1 MCRLH
6 PEVSFQEDE
15 AMQLTHGQRSIGDDL
30 NPDFY
35 AGRKLGEIE
44 QALLWSLL
52 QAEPE
57 CPSRVLLDKAAQR
70 QIVIAVSLRHV
81 NRWRAAWGLNR
92 RQGRPGHADGY
103 RPVASGAEVVR
114 VTPYV
119 ACVGVH
125 VFAHWLDQQDAF
137 APVVAHLTQAAQAH
151 KQRHPDDDFA
161 LLHHRKSTLLH
172 GFQALFYAPLL
183 GIDRLSEFD
192 TREHPLQTLIGH
204 GYQSSTLS
212 QFLRQLERV
221 DAAESLMPVLVA
233 DRAGS
238 IIYVDGHMIAYWS
251 RQSMHK
257 GKITMLGRIMAGS
270 QAVIAHDDAGQAVF
284 VAYYPPDIHMSQVIV
299 AYCQQV
305 AEATGSVVFVI
316 DRAVKA
322 VALAQAFHDQD
333 LGLLCMLDDN
343 EHAGLESF
351 ATTLVD
357 TLEDGT
363 RVYSGAWKEDRAGD
377 PRHFVITEPT
387 AAKPLV
393 YWGTPKVKEALEVT
407 EWPRVYRERN
417 EMQELGFKRMIDHG
431 GLDINHGRK
440 TIMGPDRHHQRKKE
454 QLAQSLETAHKRVTK
469 KAEAVTAQQAKV
481 VASETKGHGTR
492 LEQRQGKLVTLE
504 HELQDA
510 KGKHAKLA
518 EQVATLGPAGQRAD
532 RDFRKQTIMT
542 IRTLFLE
549 NMLRAFM
556 AVLLAT
562 LPIVV
567 SLEQVLGLLFERRGA
582 RMETSSQVIYWV
594 NTAGLSLSN
603 RLLLDKIVEGLSA
616 MDLQDQGKKIRVR
629 LKDMPP

>member
-1 MCRLH
+1 
-6 PEVSFQEDE
+6 
-15 AMQLTHGQRSIGDDL
+15 MQLTHGQRSIGDDL

-35 AGRKLGEIE
+35 AGRKLGEME

-257 GKITMLGRIMAGS
+257 GKLTMLGRIMAGS

-481 VASETKGHGTR
+481 AASETKGHGTR

-603 RLLLDKIVEGLSA
+603 RRGA
-616 MDLQDQGKKIRVR
+616 
-629 LKDMPP
+629 

>member
-1 MCRLH
+1 
-6 PEVSFQEDE
+6 
-15 AMQLTHGQRSIGDDL
+15 MQLTHGQRSIGDDL

-35 AGRKLGEIE
+35 AGRKLGEME

-316 DRAVKA
+316 DRAVNA

-481 VASETKGHGTR
+481 AASETKGHGTR

>member
-161 LLHHRKSTLLH
+161 LLHHRQSTLLH

-212 QFLRQLERV
+212 QFLGQLERV
-221 DAAESLMPVLVA
+221 DAAESLMSVLVA

-238 IIYVDGHMIAYWS
+238 LIYVDGHMIAYWS

-270 QAVIAHDDAGQAVF
+270 HAVIAHDDAGQAVF

-316 DRAVKA
+316 DRAVNA

-351 ATTLVD
+351 ETTLVD

-363 RVYSGAWKEDRAGD
+363 RVYRGAWQEDRAGD
-377 PRHFVITEPT
+377 PRHFVIAEPT

-393 YWGTPKVKEALEVT
+393 YWGTPKVKEAFEVT

-417 EMQELGFKRMIDHG
+417 EIQELGFKRMIDHG

-454 QLAQSLETAHKRVTK
+454 QLAQSLETAHERVTK

-481 VASETKGHGTR
+481 AASEAKGHGTR

-616 MDLQDQGKKIRVR
+616 MDLQDQSKQIYIR

>member
-1 MCRLH
+1 
-6 PEVSFQEDE
+6 
-15 AMQLTHGQRSIGDDL
+15 MQLTHGQRSIGDDL

-257 GKITMLGRIMAGS
+257 GKLTMLGRIMAGS

-284 VAYYPPDIHMSQVIV
+284 VAYYPPDIHMSQIIV

-316 DRAVKA
+316 DRAVNA

-481 VASETKGHGTR
+481 AASETKGHGTR

>member
-35 AGRKLGEIE
+35 AGRKLGEME

-257 GKITMLGRIMAGS
+257 GKLTMLGRIMAGS

-284 VAYYPPDIHMSQVIV
+284 VAYYPPDIHMSQIIV

-316 DRAVKA
+316 DRAVNA

-481 VASETKGHGTR
+481 AASETKGHGTR

>member
-1 MCRLH
+1 
-6 PEVSFQEDE
+6 
-15 AMQLTHGQRSIGDDL
+15 
-30 NPDFY
+30 
-35 AGRKLGEIE
+35 
-44 QALLWSLL
+44 
-52 QAEPE
+52 
-57 CPSRVLLDKAAQR
+57 
-70 QIVIAVSLRHV
+70 
-81 NRWRAAWGLNR
+81 
-92 RQGRPGHADGY
+92 
-103 RPVASGAEVVR
+103 
-114 VTPYV
+114 
-119 ACVGVH
+119 
-125 VFAHWLDQQDAF
+125 
-137 APVVAHLTQAAQAH
+137 
-151 KQRHPDDDFA
+151 
-161 LLHHRKSTLLH
+161 
-172 GFQALFYAPLL
+172 
-183 GIDRLSEFD
+183 
-192 TREHPLQTLIGH
+192 LIGH
-204 GYQSSTLS
+204 GYQSSTLR
-212 QFLRQLERV
+212 QFLGQLERV
-221 DAAESLMPVLVA
+221 DAAESLMSVLVA

-238 IIYVDGHMIAYWS
+238 LIYVDGHMIAYWS

-270 QAVIAHDDAGQAVF
+270 QAVIAHDDAGQAVC

-316 DRAVKA
+316 DRAVNA

-351 ATTLVD
+351 ETTLVD

-363 RVYSGAWKEDRAGD
+363 RVYSGAWQEDRAGD
-377 PRHFVITEPT
+377 PRHFVIAEPT

-393 YWGTPKVKEALEVT
+393 YWGTPKVKEAFEVT

-417 EMQELGFKRMIDHG
+417 EIQELGFKRMIDHG

-440 TIMGPDRHHQRKKE
+440 TIMGPDRHQQRKKE
-454 QLAQSLETAHKRVTK
+454 QLAQSLETAHERVTK

-481 VASETKGHGTR
+481 AASEAQGHGTR
-492 LEQRQGKLVTLE
+492 LAQRQGKLVTLE

-510 KGKHAKLA
+510 KGKHVKLA

-616 MDLQDQGKKIRVR
+616 MDLQDQSKQIHIR

>member
-1 MCRLH
+1 
-6 PEVSFQEDE
+6 
-15 AMQLTHGQRSIGDDL
+15 MQLTHGQRSIGDDL

-212 QFLRQLERV
+212 QFLGQLERV
-221 DAAESLMPVLVA
+221 DAAESLMSVLVA

-238 IIYVDGHMIAYWS
+238 LIYVDGHMIAYWS

-316 DRAVKA
+316 DRAVNA

-351 ATTLVD
+351 ETTLVD

-363 RVYSGAWKEDRAGD
+363 RVYSGAWQEDRAGD
-377 PRHFVITEPT
+377 PRHFVIAEPT

-393 YWGTPKVKEALEVT
+393 YWGTPKVKEAFEVT

-417 EMQELGFKRMIDHG
+417 EIQELGFKRMIDHG

-454 QLAQSLETAHKRVTK
+454 QLAQSLETAHERVTK

-481 VASETKGHGTR
+481 AASEAKGHGTR

-582 RMETSSQVIYWV
+582 RMETSSQV
-594 NTAGLSLSN
+594 L
-603 RLLLDKIVEGLSA
+603 
-616 MDLQDQGKKIRVR
+616 
-629 LKDMPP
+629 

>member
-1 MCRLH
+1 
-6 PEVSFQEDE
+6 
-15 AMQLTHGQRSIGDDL
+15 MQLTHGQRSIGDDL

-212 QFLRQLERV
+212 QFLGQLERV
-221 DAAESLMPVLVA
+221 DAAESLMSVLVA

-238 IIYVDGHMIAYWS
+238 LIYVDGHMIAYWS

-270 QAVIAHDDAGQAVF
+270 HAVIAHDDAGQAVF

-316 DRAVKA
+316 DRAVNA

-351 ATTLVD
+351 ETTLVD

-363 RVYSGAWKEDRAGD
+363 RVYSGAWQEDRAGD
-377 PRHFVITEPT
+377 PRHFVIAEPT

-393 YWGTPKVKEALEVT
+393 YWGTPKVKEAFEVT

-417 EMQELGFKRMIDHG
+417 EIQELGFKRMIDHG

-454 QLAQSLETAHKRVTK
+454 QLAQSLETAHERVTK

-481 VASETKGHGTR
+481 AASEAKGHGTR

-616 MDLQDQGKKIRVR
+616 MDLQDQSKQIYIR

>member
-1 MCRLH
+1 
-6 PEVSFQEDE
+6 
-15 AMQLTHGQRSIGDDL
+15 MQLTHGQRSIGDDL

-35 AGRKLGEIE
+35 AGRKLGEME

-251 RQSMHK
+251 RQSMPK

-363 RVYSGAWKEDRAGD
+363 RVYSGAWQEDRAGD

-481 VASETKGHGTR
+481 AASETKGHGTR

>member
-1 MCRLH
+1 
-6 PEVSFQEDE
+6 
-15 AMQLTHGQRSIGDDL
+15 MQLTHGQRSIGDDL

-35 AGRKLGEIE
+35 AGRKLGEME

-257 GKITMLGRIMAGS
+257 GKLTMLGRIMAGS

-316 DRAVKA
+316 DRAVNA

-481 VASETKGHGTR
+481 AASETKGHGTR